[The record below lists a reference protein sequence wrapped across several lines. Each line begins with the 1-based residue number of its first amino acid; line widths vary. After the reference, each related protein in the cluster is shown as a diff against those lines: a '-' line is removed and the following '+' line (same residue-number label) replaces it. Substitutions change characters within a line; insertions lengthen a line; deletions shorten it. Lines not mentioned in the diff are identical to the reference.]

1 MKVAERRAKIRAMI
15 EQELTDVESEDLV
28 GYLSTVISAVATLKM
43 IASAEN
49 WQEMPQTKIIDIID
63 AAGSTLIFQRDLLKE
78 VLQLLES
85 R

>member
-1 MKVAERRAKIRAMI
+1 MKVAERRAKIRALI

-28 GYLSTVISAVATLKM
+28 GYLNVVIQSIAVLKLA
-43 IASAEN
+43 ASAEN
-49 WQEMPQTKIIDIID
+49 WDELPQAKIIDIID
-63 AAGSTLIFQRDLLKE
+63 AAGSTLIFHRDLLKE

>member
-28 GYLSTVISAVATLKM
+28 GYLNTVISAVATLKM
-43 IASAEN
+43 IAGAEN

-78 VLQLLES
+78 MLPLLES